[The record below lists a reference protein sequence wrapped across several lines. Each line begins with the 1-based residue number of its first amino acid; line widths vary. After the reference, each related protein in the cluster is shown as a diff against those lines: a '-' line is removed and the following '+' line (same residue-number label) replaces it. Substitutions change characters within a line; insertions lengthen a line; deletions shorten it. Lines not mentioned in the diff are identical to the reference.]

1 MRLAG
6 PASPSEPVPSSQYAL
21 LDVGEGCVGRLR
33 LLASLY
39 EPDSAGS
46 ECRNA
51 AYHKLLLGLKLIW
64 VSHMHADHHTGLL
77 CLLSHLAEALNCTHC
92 CKQAHAPLDVV
103 GPPALKD
110 LLHVYQ
116 NTINGTMPFSPR
128 AFRYIFVGGTAPL
141 QQMWGLA
148 ALVSVRVD
156 HCRDSFGAVLTI
168 KCPNPTEYVIL
179 VYSGDTRP
187 CQAIV
192 SAVTHTVQTCGGMC
206 TVILIH
212 EATMNDDRADDA
224 YRKKHSTVGGAV
236 GVAAR
241 MAEAVHMA
249 GGRFLGTVLTHF
261 SQRYPSIPCARSEPN
276 NHASAKPSATPID
289 SRHIHAPKADQ
300 ESGAEH
306 AHAAAHVATHPCID
320 EEKTNTSHA
329 QIDST
334 AQACSHC
341 DEASA
346 TPCREKKPGEG
357 AQGST
362 PAETAPQETSQQ
374 KAGMPR

>member
-1 MRLAG
+1 VRLAG
-6 PASPSEPVPSSQYAL
+6 PVSLSEQASASQYAL

-33 LLASLY
+33 LLASVY
-39 EPDSAGS
+39 EPDNAGN

-77 CLLSHLAEALNCTHC
+77 CLLSHFAEALNCSHC
-92 CKQAHAPLDVV
+92 CKQMHPPLDVV

-116 NTINGTMPFSPR
+116 NTINGSMPFSPR

-156 HCRDSFGAVLTI
+156 HCRDSFGAILTI
-168 KCPNPTEYVIL
+168 KCPNPAEYLAL

-224 YRKKHSTVGGAV
+224 HRKKHSTVGGAV
-236 GVAAR
+236 GVATR

-261 SQRYPSIPCARSEPN
+261 SQRYPSIPCARSETN
-276 NHASAKPSATPID
+276 NHASARQSATPMH
-289 SRHIHAPKADQ
+289 SRRILVPTTKQ
-300 ESGAEH
+300 ETGTEQ
-306 AHAAAHVATHPCID
+306 AHAAAPVTHTCSD
-320 EEKTNTSHA
+320 EAKTSTSDT
-329 QIDST
+329 QTNST
-334 AQACSHC
+334 SQACRHC

-346 TPCREKKPGEG
+346 TPCHQQKQEEC
-357 AQGST
+357 AHANT
-362 PAETAPQETSQQ
+362 PAETASQETSQE